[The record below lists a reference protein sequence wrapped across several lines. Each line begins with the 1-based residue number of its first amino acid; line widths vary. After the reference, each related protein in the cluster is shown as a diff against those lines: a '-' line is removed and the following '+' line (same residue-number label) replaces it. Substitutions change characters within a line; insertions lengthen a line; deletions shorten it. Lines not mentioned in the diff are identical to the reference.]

1 MSGGR
6 RHELKTYGSMD
17 VKKEYES
24 DVVVDFSDSD
34 SDSRKKKGKERVG
47 DEMAMCGEEEEKAGD
62 VS

>member
-1 MSGGR
+1 
-6 RHELKTYGSMD
+6 MD

-24 DVVVDFSDSD
+24 DVVVDCSDSD

-47 DEMAMCGEEEEKAGD
+47 DEMTMCGEEEEKAGD